1 VHTWLESL
9 RNIEKSD
16 KAIVIVFT
24 PNFREFNEKWKD
36 LEALYPESEFS
47 YIKDEEGISKLIGIY
62 IPIIRPYC
70 LMKYFNAHPDMVSK
84 AIFYCDCDV
93 VFTESFNIDEYID
106 DDVCYLSDTNSYI
119 NASYFD
125 SKINDVLPEKLN
137 DYMKADILS
146 EVTSLVGINREVC
159 ELNNDHS
166 GGAQYLLKNIGA
178 SFWEKMIGDCITITY
193 YLRNVNKEFFE
204 NENKGFQVWCADM
217 WALLWNLWFREQETR
232 IIPAMNFAW
241 SSDHIDKLANVGILH
256 NAGITSN
263 FQGDIPAFYKGNYH
277 NDRSPFQDVHVME
290 VLSNEKSKTLCNHY
304 YLQQMFNVKNKYKL
318 NY

>member
-1 VHTWLESL
+1 
-9 RNIEKSD
+9 
-16 KAIVIVFT
+16 
-24 PNFREFNEKWKD
+24 
-36 LEALYPESEFS
+36 
-47 YIKDEEGISKLIGIY
+47 
-62 IPIIRPYC
+62 
-70 LMKYFNAHPDMVSK
+70 MKYFKAHPDMVSK
-84 AIFYCDCDV
+84 AVFYCDCDV
-93 VFTESFNIDEYID
+93 VFTESFNIDEYVD
-106 DDVCYLSDTNSYI
+106 DDVCYLSNTTGYI

-137 DYMKADILS
+137 EYMKADILS

-193 YLRNVNKEFFE
+193 YLKNVNKQFFE
-204 NENKGFQVWCADM
+204 SENKGFQVWCADM

-241 SSDHIDKLANVGILH
+241 STDHIDKLANVGILH
-256 NAGITSN
+256 NAGIT
-263 FQGDIPAFYKGNYH
+263 GTTLGEIPTFYKGNYH
-277 NDRSPFQDVHVME
+277 NDNSPFNDVYLQK
-290 VLSNEKSKTLCNHY
+290 VLNDERSKTLCNHY
-304 YLQQMFNVKNKYKL
+304 YLQQMFNVKNKYNL